1 MLDDIKDSF
10 NKISKQRVVVG
21 FDLSDEFSMISYF
34 PLGEDEPIS
43 VSVTPGGED
52 ICVPTVVCKYFAEN
66 AWAFG
71 NSAIEAAKDR
81 KGTIVSGL
89 LSQAREGRPV
99 RIENKDYD
107 PVDLLA
113 LFMKKC
119 FSLLS
124 QEAPIEKVSVISIT
138 VDRPDAATIEILSR
152 AIETLRI
159 KPEKV
164 FYQSHSE
171 SAFYYMINQNR
182 ELWNHDA
189 IICHLSESGLY
200 VRTMKKNVHTS
211 PIVVLMDEKNF
222 DHIKSEDL
230 YDAPVAIQKQKDT
243 EFWYVLQ
250 GLCEGTHV
258 SSLFLLGDAFSMDW
272 WKESLAY
279 VSKKCRVFRGN
290 NLFSKGAA
298 YGAREILDPTKN
310 GESHV
315 YLGKDKVKA
324 NVGMRVIRDGEE
336 VYMALLDAGKNW
348 YETKRECELILE
360 HEEVL
365 SFIVTPLNGRNV
377 KTAQMYLTGIPLRPG
392 KSTRIH
398 LELKMLSERKLLVSA
413 IDMGFGEFYEASG
426 LMWNT
431 EIVLE

>member
-1 MLDDIKDSF
+1 MLDDIKDSL
-10 NKISKQRVVVG
+10 NRISKQRIVVG
-21 FDLSDEFSMISYF
+21 FDLSDEFSMISYY
-34 PLGEDEPIS
+34 PLGDDEPIS
-43 VSVTPGGED
+43 VPETEGGED
-52 ICVPTVVCKYFAEN
+52 ICIPTAVSKYHAEN

-71 NSAIEAAKDR
+71 TKAVQAAKDR
-81 KGTIVSGL
+81 KATMVANL
-89 LSQAREGRPV
+89 LSVARSGRPV
-99 RIENKDYD
+99 RVENKDYD

-124 QEAPIEKVSVISIT
+124 SEAPVEKVSIIAIT
-138 VDRPDAATIEILSR
+138 VDRPDAETIDILTR
-152 AIETLRI
+152 AIETLRL

-164 FYQSHSE
+164 YFQSHSE
-171 SAFYYMINQNR
+171 SAYYYMINQNR

-189 IICHLSESGLY
+189 IVCHLKDTGLY

-250 GLCEGTHV
+250 GLCEGTHT
-258 SSLFLLGDAFSMDW
+258 SSLFLLGDAFSSDW

-290 NLFSKGAA
+290 NLFCKGAA
-298 YGAREILDPTKN
+298 YGAREILEPTKN
-310 GESHV
+310 GETHV

-348 YETKRECELILE
+348 YETRRECELILE

-365 SFIVTPLNGRNV
+365 NFIVTPLNGKNV
-377 KTAQMYLTGIPLRPG
+377 KNASMYLTGIPLRPG

-398 LELKMLSERKLLVSA
+398 LELKMISERRLLVTA

-431 EIVLE
+431 EIVME